1 VADLDVA
8 LTKLGHWLLQLDQ
21 GFEILL
27 LVGLSMSLSHLFAL
41 VANQLTARQIVA
53 QLLLDALVLA
63 VALLLAT
70 LVDMALLAVVVKGP
84 LQPWALFKSLG
95 AALLPGV
102 FYVLAAAP
110 YVSDLIA
117 GTIWVLIHLNV
128 VAVLEA
134 RFALPP
140 GQALALA
147 TPGFALGLLLV
158 SALFYQG
165 WQRGYRRLADSLGR

>member
-1 VADLDVA
+1 MAELETA
-8 LTKLGHWLLQLDQ
+8 LKGLGHWLLQLDR

-27 LVGLSMSLSHLFAL
+27 LVGLSMSLAHLFSL
-41 VANQLTARQIVA
+41 VANQLTPRQILV

-70 LVDMALLAVVVKGP
+70 LVDMALLALVVEGP
-84 LQPWALFKSLG
+84 LQPWGLFESLG

-102 FYVLAAAP
+102 FYVLVAAP

-117 GTIWVLIHLNV
+117 VTIWVLIHLNV
-128 VAVLEA
+128 VALLQA
-134 RFALPP
+134 RFALPAS
-140 GQALALA
+140 QALALA
-147 TPGFALGLLLV
+147 TPGYALALLLV

-165 WQRGYRRLADSLGR
+165 WQRGYRRLADTLGR

>member
-1 VADLDVA
+1 M
-8 LTKLGHWLLQLDQ
+8 TKLEAAMGGLGHWLLQLDG

-27 LVGLSMSLSHLFAL
+27 LVGLSMSLAHLFAL
-41 VANQLTARQIVA
+41 VANQLTPRQIVF

-70 LVDMALLAVVVKGP
+70 LVDIVLLALVVDGP
-84 LQPWALFKSLG
+84 LQPWALFESLG

-102 FYVLAAAP
+102 FYMLVAAP
-110 YVSDLIA
+110 YVSNLIA
-117 GTIWVLIHLNV
+117 VTIWVLIHLNV
-128 VAVLEA
+128 VAVLQV
-134 RFALPP
+134 RFALPAA
-140 GQALALA
+140 QALALA
-147 TPGFALGLLLV
+147 TPGYCLALLLV